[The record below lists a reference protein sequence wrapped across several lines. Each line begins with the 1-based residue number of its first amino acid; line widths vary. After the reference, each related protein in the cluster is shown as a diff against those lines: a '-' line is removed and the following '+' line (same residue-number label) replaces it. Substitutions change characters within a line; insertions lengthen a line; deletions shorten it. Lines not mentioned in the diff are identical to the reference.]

1 MSESPSFLN
10 PARFVASLE
19 IARGAVVAD
28 FGAGSG
34 FYAIPLAEKVGPE
47 GKVYAFDIQPQA
59 VDRIRAS
66 ARLHHL
72 LNIDAVRADLET
84 ERGTRLKDHVA
95 DAVIAASILHQV
107 ADPGAVLREAARI
120 TKPGRMLV
128 VVEWDL
134 SKFPGGPKMERR
146 IPKLK
151 ARQYAE
157 AAGFMMDREVAAGS
171 HHYALLFRRN

>member
-1 MSESPSFLN
+1 M
-10 PARFVASLE
+10 FVDPE
-19 IARGAVVAD
+19 KAVEALDLRPGMKAAD
-28 FGAGSG
+28 FGCGAG
-34 FYAIPLAEKVGPE
+34 FYTIPLARRLGEA

-134 SKFPGGPKMERR
+134 SKFPGGPKMELR
-146 IPKLK
+146 IPKSK

>member
-1 MSESPSFLN
+1 
-10 PARFVASLE
+10 
-19 IARGAVVAD
+19 
-28 FGAGSG
+28 
-34 FYAIPLAEKVGPE
+34 
-47 GKVYAFDIQPQA
+47 
-59 VDRIRAS
+59 
-66 ARLHHL
+66 
-72 LNIDAVRADLET
+72 
-84 ERGTRLKDHVA
+84 VA

-134 SKFPGGPKMERR
+134 SKFPGGPKMELR
-146 IPKLK
+146 IPKSK